1 MRANPDF
8 ILKNIGD
15 IYFIMAKEPEDF
27 PSPGNM
33 LTTNETGAYLWN
45 QLQTDSSMEELT
57 EALCLLY
64 GIDTATAS
72 EDISAFLQQL
82 KKTGALLH

>member
-15 IYFIMAKEPEDF
+15 IYFIITKTPVDF
-27 PSPGNM
+27 PAPGNM

-57 EALCLLY
+57 EALCMLY
-64 GIDTATAS
+64 QIDASTAS

-82 KKTGALLH
+82 QKIGALDS